1 MEWFS
6 KIAVLTKLPL
16 KFFVVAALVSGLLIY
31 LPQPIIEKFHLVLVM
46 EKYGAYVSIL
56 FLFCC
61 GLLGIE
67 ICINVYQ
74 HIVNVHTARKS
85 LSNAKEKIKNL
96 DSKEASIIREFIL
109 NGTTITL
116 PVDNPA
122 VAELIDQGVL
132 EQVGALGEE
141 SIVGV
146 LCSLRL
152 NKQVM
157 DHITH
162 DQIGLKTYVVDNSE
176 NNLKLTKED
185 MEWVRN
191 NRPTFIHKIEEIRT
205 MSERRL
211 F

>member
-16 KFFVVAALVSGLLIY
+16 KFFAVAALVSGALMY
-31 LPQPIIEKFHLVLVM
+31 LPQPTIEKFHLVLVM
-46 EKYGAYVSIL
+46 EKYGAYISIL
-56 FLFCC
+56 FLSCC
-61 GLLGIE
+61 ALFGIE

-74 HIVNVHTARKS
+74 HIAKVHTTRKS
-85 LSNAKEKIKNL
+85 NSKAKEKIKNL

-109 NGTTITL
+109 NGTTIKL

-132 EQVGALGEE
+132 EQVGVLGER
-141 SIVGV
+141 SIVGM
-146 LCSLRL
+146 LFSLRL
-152 NKQVM
+152 NEQVR
-157 DHITH
+157 DHLTP
-162 DQIGLKTYVVDNSE
+162 DQIGLTTFVVDNSE
-176 NNLKLTKED
+176 NNLILTEEG
-185 MEWVRN
+185 MEWVRS
-191 NRPTFIHKIEEIRT
+191 NRPTFIHKIEERRA